1 MPSSQTRLAASANSS
16 KESRRLGSNIAIT
29 TICLWAIAV
38 GIGCSNL
45 GAIRDVRLG
54 ITGFE
59 VETWE
64 PEEYKFNEWQRSTN
78 GVWNRR

>member
-1 MPSSQTRLAASANSS
+1 MLSSPTKHHASANSS

-29 TICLWAIAV
+29 IICLWAIVV
-38 GIGCSNL
+38 GSGCSNL

-59 VETWE
+59 IETWE

>member
-1 MPSSQTRLAASANSS
+1 
-16 KESRRLGSNIAIT
+16 
-29 TICLWAIAV
+29 LWAIVV
-38 GIGCSNL
+38 GSGCSNL

-59 VETWE
+59 IETWE

>member
-1 MPSSQTRLAASANSS
+1 
-16 KESRRLGSNIAIT
+16 
-29 TICLWAIAV
+29 LWAIVV

-54 ITGFE
+54 FTGFE
-59 VETWE
+59 IETWE
-64 PEEYKFNEWQRSTN
+64 PEEYKFGEWQRSTN

>member
-1 MPSSQTRLAASANSS
+1 MPSSQTRQAASANLSN
-16 KESRRLGSNIAIT
+16 ESRRLGSNIAIT
-29 TICLWAIAV
+29 IICLWAVAV
-38 GIGCSNL
+38 GSGCSNL

-59 VETWE
+59 IETWE

>member
-1 MPSSQTRLAASANSS
+1 MPSSQTRQAAFANSS

-29 TICLWAIAV
+29 IICLWAVAV

-54 ITGFE
+54 FTGFE
-59 VETWE
+59 IETWE
-64 PEEYKFNEWQRSTN
+64 PEEYKFGEWQRSTN